1 MKILITGGT
10 GTVGK
15 AFINEYYNDYK
26 FYNISRSEI
35 GVTELLREFP
45 NVTSYIGN
53 ICDLDHMINM
63 FSKRESAKLIY
74 KALESATLST
84 YNEPF
89 ILCKMMKNV
98 NLLELANVLSD
109 KEIEIIGK
117 RPGEKLNETLVSEKE
132 LPFTRVVDDYVYIF
146 HTHQSDNMLTKEHS
160 SVNADRM
167 SVTELKELIWN

>member
-1 MKILITGGT
+1 MNRL
-10 GTVGK
+10 
-15 AFINEYYNDYK
+15 
-26 FYNISRSEI
+26 
-35 GVTELLREFP
+35 
-45 NVTSYIGN
+45 
-53 ICDLDHMINM
+53 M